1 MTRGAGSTNKKRIGG
16 WTRLWVVITLLW
28 GAVVGSLTVGDY
40 WPSRS
45 TQLDRNGYDKLMA
58 KLSEKSLKL
67 MADDPDQ
74 GKELRVER
82 VGNDLVLWD
91 SRFLTLSDGKT
102 IRISAATPERELEE
116 LKRDYEAAHRA
127 VVHEMRV
134 EAIFDSL
141 ILWLVPA
148 LSTLGI
154 GMAIG
159 WVYRGFK
166 GDQVGT

>member
-1 MTRGAGSTNKKRIGG
+1 MKARLGG
-16 WTRLWVVITLLW
+16 WTRLWVVITVLW
-28 GAVVGSLTVGDY
+28 GAVVGSLTVGQY
-40 WPSRS
+40 WPSQS
-45 TQLDRNGYDKLMA
+45 TALDGNDYAKLMA
-58 KLSEKSLKL
+58 NLSEQSLKL
-67 MADDPDQ
+67 MAGDSDR
-74 GKELRVER
+74 GEELKVER
-82 VGNDLVLWD
+82 LGNDLVLWD

-127 VVHEMRV
+127 VVQEMR
-134 EAIFDSL
+134 AKHIFDSL

-154 GMAIG
+154 GMAVG